1 MFLMVPLQTDLRLA
15 QIPYVTLGIMLLC
28 TIIYYFQYNNNY
40 DIEQAAYTYCAGV
53 YDPDLDED
61 SLDFFRVDRSTCE
74 EDLVILHTMGGPAT
88 FGVQAYADYL
98 AQGET
103 HYSQAQ
109 IEEIYAYELGH
120 YQRFAQDAPASLD
133 ALLMYYPDT
142 FNPLRMISSALA
154 HADVLHL
161 LGNLLFFFAFAP
173 ALELLAGNKLRFIAF
188 LIGIEIICDVT
199 FSLVELA
206 SGSAIPSL
214 GLSGVVMGMIG
225 FSAWMMP
232 HAKIRTW
239 IWIIFY
245 MRTLYI
251 PAAWLAAWYIGWDM
265 FELFFRT
272 NDSGVN
278 FVAHVAGGFAGYFL
292 GRYLYRERRAHVQE
306 ELADAIDLARAE
318 RQDILGILSSYRG
331 EQTRINGE
339 KTLHQAGLAC
349 SRYLE
354 RLYRLITSGRTGEAL
369 MLALEDYDKHA
380 CDPQYYDA
388 LFEDIGK
395 WKQGRVYLCMGRL
408 LIDLHIENGNYAR
421 ALATAQRCLDA
432 DPDFALGSATYL
444 YPLARVAVQTHQY
457 ELAWRLIHSAARRYP
472 DVDDLFALQRLEIEL
487 LAVHLDRNEEARTLL
502 ESLLPIA
509 GEEERGKLLQME
521 RGLGVTYG
529 TENQ

>member
-1 MFLMVPLQTDLRLA
+1 MFMMVPLQTDLRLA

-28 TIIYYFQYNNNY
+28 TIIFYFQYNNNY
-40 DIEQAAYTYCAGV
+40 DIEQAAHTYCAGV
-53 YDPDLDED
+53 YEPDLPED
-61 SLDFFRVDRSTCE
+61 SLDFFRADRATCE
-74 EDLVILHTMGGPAT
+74 EELAVLHSFGGPEF
-88 FGVQAYADYL
+88 FGVQGYADLFADY
-98 AQGET
+98 ET
-103 HYSQAQ
+103 LYSQAQ
-109 IEEIYAYELGH
+109 IEEIYAYELAH
-120 YQRFAQDAPASLD
+120 YQRFAEEAPASLD
-133 ALLMYYPDT
+133 AMLMYYPDT

-154 HADVLHL
+154 HADIGHL

-199 FSLVELA
+199 FSLVQLA

-225 FSAWMMP
+225 FAAYMMP

-239 IWIIFY
+239 IWILFY

-251 PAAWLAAWYIGWDM
+251 PVAWLAAWYIGWDM

-278 FVAHVAGGFAGYFL
+278 FVAHVAGGFGGYFL
-292 GRYLYRERRAHVQE
+292 GRTLYRERRTQVQE
-306 ELADAIDLARAE
+306 ELADAIHLARAE
-318 RQDILGILSSYRG
+318 RQDTLGILSSYRG
-331 EQTRINGE
+331 EQTRITGE
-339 KTLHQAGLAC
+339 KARHQGALMY

-354 RLYRLITSGRTGEAL
+354 RLYKLVSSGRTGEAL
-369 MLALEDYDKHA
+369 MLALEDYEQYA
-380 CDPQYYDA
+380 CDPSYYAA

-421 ALATAQRCLDA
+421 ALATAQRCLDV
-432 DPDFALGSATYL
+432 DPDFALGSSTFL

-457 ELAWRLIHSAARRYP
+457 ELAWRLIHGAARRYP
-472 DVDDLFALQRLEIEL
+472 DVDDLLALQRLEVEL
-487 LAVHLDRNEEARTLL
+487 LAVHLERVEDARTLL
-502 ESLLPIA
+502 ESMLPVA
-509 GEEERGKLLQME
+509 GEQERGKLLQLAQ
-521 RGLGVTYG
+521 GLGIQT
-529 TENQ
+529 QP